1 MPTQEY
7 AFDLS
12 RIFSAT
18 FTRCFWWRFFYGA
31 PSCVYALVVVRVLG
45 KRGLGQLAP
54 FDFVIIIALGSA
66 VGDLMFYPNVPLLH
80 AMVAITVIVVY
91 TRGVVRLTEHSRKL
105 KDFVA
110 STTTRMVIDGRMD
123 LAGMEEESMSRSELF
138 QSLRMAGIEQLGEVE
153 RAYLEPS
160 GKLTSFPFAPG
171 RTRTGLALLPPCE
184 ENWPAPLEENSVVPD
199 SKDYC
204 CWRAA
209 R

>member
-1 MPTQEY
+1 
-7 AFDLS
+7 
-12 RIFSAT
+12 
-18 FTRCFWWRFFYGA
+18 
-31 PSCVYALVVVRVLG
+31 
-45 KRGLGQLAP
+45 
-54 FDFVIIIALGSA
+54 
-66 VGDLMFYPNVPLLH
+66 MFYPNVPLLH